1 MDYFKNLENIKKS
14 FNKYVSHLPNDGY
27 LVINND
33 DKNSSELKD
42 NTSAKVVTYGINN
55 DSDYMATDID
65 YDDEGCARFNV
76 INDGNNLGR
85 IELSVPG
92 EHNVLNALSAIALA
106 SSYDISFEDIKKGI
120 KKYKG
125 ASRRLEYK
133 GKFKGACVYDDYGH
147 HPTEIMATS
156 NAIHKKQYNESWVI
170 FEAHTY
176 SRAYKHKDDFAKA
189 LKNFDHIIV
198 TDIYAAREENVYGI
212 TEDDIVKAI
221 KKYGKEAFYISNYD
235 DIKLYLSQYVHD
247 GDLILTLGAGNVTK
261 VADLLVSKNE

>member
-1 MDYFKNLENIKKS
+1 M
-14 FNKYVSHLPNDGY
+14 
-27 LVINND
+27 VI
-33 DKNSSELKD
+33 
-42 NTSAKVVTYGINN
+42 
-55 DSDYMATDID
+55 
-65 YDDEGCARFNV
+65 
-76 INDGNNLGR
+76 
-85 IELSVPG
+85 IELSK
-92 EHNVLNALSAIALA
+92 
-106 SSYDISFEDIKKGI
+106 IKNLIIKGI

-261 VADLLVSKNE
+261 VADLLVSKDE